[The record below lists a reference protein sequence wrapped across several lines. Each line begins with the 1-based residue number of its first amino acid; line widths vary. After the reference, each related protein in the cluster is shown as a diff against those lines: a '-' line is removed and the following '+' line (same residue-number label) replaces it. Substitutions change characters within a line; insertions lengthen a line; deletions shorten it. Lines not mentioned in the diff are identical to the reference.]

1 MLSDTA
7 GRPWR
12 SGQTDFALGA
22 AGVEVLD
29 DLRGATDADG
39 RALTVTSRA
48 IADELAAAADLV
60 KGKADAVPVA
70 LVRGAGAWVGLRRT
84 EPERRRWCGP
94 AARTG
99 SATATPRRCGPA
111 SGVEPGTPAADE
123 CGIAAVLPEPVA
135 DRIGRAVRVAL
146 HDLPDVGIDAGSA
159 DLRVSADDPF
169 SLGRAVARLEVALW
183 GEGLARARHAV
194 SARPDSRWSL
204 RISEL

>member
-39 RALTVTSRA
+39 RALAVTSRA

-70 LVRGAGAWVGLRRT
+70 LVRGAGAWVGS
-84 EPERRRWCGP
+84 EDGAG
-94 AARTG
+94 AAALVRTG
-99 SATATPRRCGPA
+99 REDWFGYGHAEAVRA
-111 SGVEPGTPAADE
+111 SLGVEPGSPAADE
-123 CGIAAVLPEPVA
+123 CGIAAVHPEPVG

-146 HDLPDVGIDAGSA
+146 HDLPDVGRRRRQRRRARQRRRPLRPGPGGRPPGGRPVGRGAASRA
-159 DLRVSADDPF
+159 DVTAR
-169 SLGRAVARLEVALW
+169 RLEAV
-183 GEGLARARHAV
+183 LA
-194 SARPDSRWSL
+194 
-204 RISEL
+204 ISER